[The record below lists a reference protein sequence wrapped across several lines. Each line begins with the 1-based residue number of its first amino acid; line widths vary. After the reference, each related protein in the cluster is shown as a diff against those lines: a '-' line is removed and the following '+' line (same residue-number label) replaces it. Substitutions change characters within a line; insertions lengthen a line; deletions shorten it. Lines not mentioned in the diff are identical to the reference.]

1 MTNLTLTLA
10 SASPR
15 RKELLASLYKDFT
28 TLAVDIEEVPS
39 PLESPADYVSRLAK
53 EKALAGLSRLKN
65 SSLNSWVLG
74 ADTIVV
80 CDNKILEK
88 PRDFAD
94 FEATMKLL
102 SGQEHQVMTAICL
115 TSEQQTFSQRIV
127 TKVSFRALTEK
138 DIAQYWQTGEPKD
151 KAGGYGIQGI
161 AARFVQSITGSYSA
175 VVGLPLCETEA
186 LLKRAGFECAMFKA
200 ALPKNTDTALAED
213 KE

>member
-1 MTNLTLTLA
+1 MTNHTLTLA

-15 RKELLASLYKDFT
+15 RKELLASLYNNFT
-28 TLAVDIEEVPS
+28 VLAVDIEEVPS
-39 PLESPADYVSRLAK
+39 PLESPAGYVSRLAE

-65 SSLNSWVLG
+65 SSSNSWVLG

-88 PRDFAD
+88 PRDFSD
-94 FEATMKLL
+94 FSATMNLL
-102 SGQEHQVMTAICL
+102 SAREHQVMTAICL
-115 TSEQQTFSQRIV
+115 TSSEQLFSKRVV
-127 TKVSFRALTEK
+127 TAVNFRPLTEL
-138 DIAQYWQTGEPKD
+138 DIRNYWQTDEPKD

-200 ALPKNTDTALAED
+200 ALPNNTDTALAEE